1 MSVAATATVE
11 FEEQSQDLTAFI
23 SGAKFSGIGLIFA
36 GGVNLLTGVVF
47 ARWLQPEMFGLYS
60 LMLVV
65 ITFLSG
71 IGTLGADNTIA
82 RFLALYEGTGEQYRG
97 RALFRW
103 ALVRAGSTGLVLGLI
118 AFGLLRT
125 PWINLG
131 RLSTLRSATAYI
143 VVGIPLLTIQL
154 LCFQGL
160 LGLQQV
166 RTRIVLDKFL
176 QPILRLALP
185 LLLGVLSLT
194 SFNAAL
200 TGALLAATFVTLA
213 ALTAVLRNLASSS
226 APDATRDERRKWLS
240 YSLPFILYSVQLFV
254 SVGMGIDSLLVGAL
268 GSVEQ
273 SGIYAAAFRF
283 TPLLVLAR
291 MAMDFAFGP
300 RVGLL
305 YGKSDLKGIEA
316 LYKAS
321 SSLGL
326 LYTLPLAI
334 ILALFSR
341 PLMSSFFGASYAAG
355 AGALSVLVLGF
366 LADSATGC
374 NGTLLSMTGRPWL
387 VLFNGLAGG
396 VLTVAL
402 CLLLVPK
409 YGVLG
414 AAVAVTVS
422 RSLANILA
430 TYEIWRIQGL
440 QPFTMRTVRILLGAL
455 FALASGI
462 AGKSLFRVELAGI
475 LPLFSSILLV
485 LFSYLLALRC
495 FGITMKPA
503 EVGRT

>member
-1 MSVAATATVE
+1 
-11 FEEQSQDLTAFI
+11 
-23 SGAKFSGIGLIFA
+23 
-36 GGVNLLTGVVF
+36 
-47 ARWLQPEMFGLYS
+47 
-60 LMLVV
+60 
-65 ITFLSG
+65 
-71 IGTLGADNTIA
+71 
-82 RFLALYEGTGEQYRG
+82 
-97 RALFRW
+97 
-103 ALVRAGSTGLVLGLI
+103 
-118 AFGLLRT
+118 
-125 PWINLG
+125 
-131 RLSTLRSATAYI
+131 
-143 VVGIPLLTIQL
+143 
-154 LCFQGL
+154 
-160 LGLQQV
+160 
-166 RTRIVLDKFL
+166 
-176 QPILRLALP
+176 
-185 LLLGVLSLT
+185 
-194 SFNAAL
+194 
-200 TGALLAATFVTLA
+200 
-213 ALTAVLRNLASSS
+213 
-226 APDATRDERRKWLS
+226 
-240 YSLPFILYSVQLFV
+240 
-254 SVGMGIDSLLVGAL
+254 
-268 GSVEQ
+268 
-273 SGIYAAAFRF
+273 
-283 TPLLVLAR
+283 
-291 MAMDFAFGP
+291 MDFAFGP

-355 AGALSVLVLGF
+355 AGALSVLVVGF

-374 NGTLLSMTGRPWL
+374 NGTLLSMIVRPWL
-387 VLFNGLAGG
+387 VLLNGLAGG

-440 QPFTMRTVRILLGAL
+440 QPFTMRTIRILLGAL

-475 LPLFSSILLV
+475 LTLFSSILLV
-485 LFSYLLALRC
+485 LLSYLLALRC

-503 EVGRT
+503 ELGRT